1 MRHSEYEALVAQGV
15 PLTIV
20 YEREGL
26 WATSGRALWRTGA
39 PRARFVVVS
48 GGR

>member
-1 MRHSEYEALVAQGV
+1 MRRDAYDRFVAQGV
-15 PLTIV
+15 PLTLH

-39 PRARFVVVS
+39 PLARFVVVS
-48 GGR
+48 GSR